1 MEKQN
6 LLCFLLSC
14 CFFLL
19 PLLSDIQGVQGS
31 YSGQYHRHG
40 GGGVY
45 GFHPKKLFVFGDSY
59 ADTGNLPKSFPGWQ
73 VPYGITFPGK
83 PEGHFSDGRVL
94 TEFLA
99 KYLGLKSPVP
109 YAMRK
114 HKRKLARYGMN
125 FAYGGTGVFNTTV
138 AVGVPNMTA
147 QIDFF
152 QNLLKESACK
162 KSELKSSLSLVTV
175 SGNDYTTYLAEG
187 GSAQGVPSFVARVV
201 NQIAVNMKRIHDMG
215 VTKVAVGA
223 IEPLGCLPEVTFVS
237 SFQRCNETSNAF
249 AILHNSLLQQA
260 VAKLNSECKDSGAFI
275 ILDLYDAF
283 DSILNR
289 NAETENESVGSLLD
303 STFPNDSSFFY
314 SNEGFPSYITRVV
327 NQIAV
332 NLKRIH
338 DMGVRKVA
346 VKAIE
351 PFGCL
356 PEFTVA
362 NSFQQC
368 NETANTLAKL
378 HNTLLQLAVAKL
390 NSESKYPGAFII
402 LDLYDAFVSVLNN
415 KETAVK
421 FESPILKP
429 CCFGTSIGYRCGSLN
444 AKGEKMY
451 TLCDNPNA
459 TFFWDNV
466 HPTQAGW
473 RVVFF
478 YLKSKFEKS

>member
-6 LLCFLLSC
+6 LLCFLRSC

-19 PLLSDIQGVQGS
+19 PLLSDIQGVHGS
-31 YSGQYHRHG
+31 SSEQYHRHG

-45 GFHPKKLFVFGDSY
+45 GFHPKKLFAFGDSY
-59 ADTGNLPKSFPGWQ
+59 ADTGNLPKLAIDWQ

-83 PEGHFSDGRVL
+83 PYGHFSDGRVL

-109 YAMRK
+109 YAMRENK
-114 HKRKLARYGMN
+114 PKLARYGMN

-138 AVGVPNMTA
+138 APGEPNMTA

-152 QNLLKESACK
+152 QNLLKESAYR
-162 KSELKSSLSLVTV
+162 KSELEYSLSLVTV
-175 SGNDYTTYLAEG
+175 SGNDYTTYTAEG
-187 GSAQGVPSFVARVV
+187 GS
-201 NQIAVNMKRIHDMG
+201 
-215 VTKVAVGA
+215 
-223 IEPLGCLPEVTFVS
+223 
-237 SFQRCNETSNAF
+237 
-249 AILHNSLLQQA
+249 
-260 VAKLNSECKDSGAFI
+260 
-275 ILDLYDAF
+275 DL
-283 DSILNR
+283 
-289 NAETENESVGSLLD
+289 
-303 STFPNDSSFFY
+303 
-314 SNEGFPSYITRVV
+314 GFPSYITRVV

-346 VKAIE
+346 VTAIE
-351 PFGCL
+351 PVGCL
-356 PEFTVA
+356 PESTVA

-378 HNTLLQLAVAKL
+378 HNTLLQVAVAKL
-390 NSESKYPGAFII
+390 NSESKDPGAFII
-402 LDLYDAFVSVLNN
+402 LDLYDAFASVLNN
-415 KETAVK
+415 KETTVK

-429 CCFGTSIGYRCGSLN
+429 CCFGTTSGYRCGSLN

-451 TLCDNPNA
+451 TLCDNPKA